1 MEIEFISRNEVI
13 NRLQEIANDY
23 ENARDMDSFYVADY
37 CLRHIMELSP
47 ATDVVEVVRCKECL
61 HRCHNGTCE
70 IAPAPTSV
78 FVSDTDFCSHGK
90 RKMDNGN

>member
-37 CLRHIMELSP
+37 CLRHIMELSL
-47 ATDVVEVVRCKECL
+47 ATDVVEVVRCGNCEHWRGPNQIC
-61 HRCHNGTCE
+61 RGIGVDFDANG
-70 IAPAPTSV
+70 
-78 FVSDTDFCSHGK
+78 FCSYGE
-90 RKMDNGN
+90 RKMNNGN